1 MSLCLKA
8 FAEEVIFVKN
18 LMTYLFFAILAV
30 TVGSAGIA
38 AAADIVEV
46 RIQSPEGKLMAGVP
60 AEFQIFIENDDTLG
74 AMATNFIIYSSDGGT
89 WTWDAQPDGWGYDG
103 ESTTG
108 IGLGNAA
115 VTIVPGSRLDLT
127 WESEWDKL
135 IIREP
140 STNGISPDTFV
151 VHALCA
157 VERMMPGPLQHMFS
171 LHFTP
176 VNEAT
181 TICIDSCFFPPY
193 GEFIFSDIN
202 ATTIYPFFEGPL
214 CFTVYACE
222 TDNDGDGICDYI
234 DNCPGLY
241 NPAQNDPDEDGLG
254 SLCDNCPSM
263 ANPNQEDFDG
273 DEVGDVC
280 DNCPEISNSGQLDG
294 DQDGIGDLCD
304 NCVDIN
310 NPDQID
316 GDEDGV
322 GDLCDNCPGKANP
335 DQLDGDQD
343 SVGDLCDNCPSVPN
357 PGQEDSNGNDIG
369 DACEG
374 IPVGNGDVNCDGGIN
389 LGDTVYLINF
399 IFNNGPPPCEFP
411 PPK

>member
-1 MSLCLKA
+1 M
-8 FAEEVIFVKN
+8 
-18 LMTYLFFAILAV
+18 
-30 TVGSAGIA
+30 
-38 AAADIVEV
+38 
-46 RIQSPEGKLMAGVP
+46 
-60 AEFQIFIENDDTLG
+60 
-74 AMATNFIIYSSDGGT
+74 
-89 WTWDAQPDGWGYDG
+89 
-103 ESTTG
+103 
-108 IGLGNAA
+108 
-115 VTIVPGSRLDLT
+115 T
-127 WESEWDKL
+127 WESEWDRL

-140 STNGISPDTFV
+140 GADGISPDTSV
-151 VHALCA
+151 VHALCTDEK
-157 VERMMPGPLQHMFS
+157 VMPGPLQHMFS
-171 LHFTP
+171 LHVIP
-176 VNEAT
+176 ANEAT
-181 TICIDSCFFPPY
+181 TICIDSCFFPPASD
-193 GEFIFSDIN
+193 FIFSDIN

-254 SLCDNCPSM
+254 SLCDNCPSI

-280 DNCPEISNSGQLDG
+280 DNCHDISNSDQLDG

-304 NCVDIN
+304 NCADIS

-335 DQLDGDQD
+335 DQLDGDED
-343 SVGDLCDNCPSVPN
+343 GVGDLCDNCPSVPN
-357 PGQEDSNGNDIG
+357 PGQEDSNSNGIG

-374 IPVGNGDVNCDGGIN
+374 TPSGNGDVNCDGGVN
-389 LGDTVYLINF
+389 LGDAVYLINF
-399 IFNNGPPPCEFP
+399 VFDNGPPPCEFP

>member
-1 MSLCLKA
+1 MKSLT
-8 FAEEVIFVKN
+8 I
-18 LMTYLFFAILAV
+18 YLFFAALAV
-30 TVGSAGIA
+30 AVGSAGIA
-38 AAADIVEV
+38 GAADIVEAH
-46 RIQSPEGKLMAGVP
+46 IQSPEGKLIAGVP
-60 AEFQIFIENDDTLG
+60 AEFQIFIENDDTLTG
-74 AMATNFIIYSSDGGT
+74 VFPNFLIYSSDGGT
-89 WTWDAQPDGWGYDG
+89 WAWDAQPDGWGHDG
-103 ESTTG
+103 EGTTG

-127 WESEWDKL
+127 WESEWDQL

-140 STNGISPDTFV
+140 GADGISPDTFV

-157 VERMMPGPLQHMFS
+157 VEKMMPGPLQHMFS

-176 VNEAT
+176 ANEAT
-181 TICIDSCFFPPY
+181 TICIDSCFFPPA
-193 GEFIFSDIN
+193 GDFMFSDIN
-202 ATTIYPFFEGPL
+202 STAIYPFFEGPL

-254 SLCDNCPSM
+254 SLCDNCPSI

-280 DNCPEISNSGQLDG
+280 DNCP
-294 DQDGIGDLCD
+294 
-304 NCVDIN
+304 
-310 NPDQID
+310 
-316 GDEDGV
+316 
-322 GDLCDNCPGKANP
+322 GKANP
-335 DQLDGDQD
+335 DQLDGDED
-343 SVGDLCDNCPSVPN
+343 GVGDLCDNCPSVPN

-374 IPVGNGDVNCDGGIN
+374 IPSGNGDVNCDGGVN
-389 LGDTVYLINF
+389 LGDAVYLINF
-399 IFNNGPPPCEFP
+399 VFDNGPPPCEYP